1 MRVAVVM
8 TDAPWYEPTGY
19 AAEWVRALEAE
30 GAEVDL
36 LADVPTGWAV
46 TGAGPDRY
54 DVAVPHVLAEEVAS
68 LAPTFRLATLLE
80 RCGVPLL
87 NPVAA
92 LVASSDKLLTHAV
105 WAAAGIPQP
114 ASWDLAALE
123 AWPRPGRP
131 MVVKPALGDGSRD
144 IALVPDLAAA
154 RDAVAGWR
162 ADEAAGGLRRG
173 TAVLQEWIAE
183 PTCLRLFATPT
194 ATSLAH
200 EKGRD
205 GGALVTSGS
214 YLRSSPPAAEVAEL
228 AQRMVATLGGGL
240 MGVDVLLGDD
250 GRLFALEANAPFGWN
265 VCDPEQGAW
274 FARTALALARSAV
287 RPR

>member
-1 MRVAVVM
+1 M

-19 AAEWVRALEAE
+19 AAEWTRALEAE
-30 GAEVDL
+30 GARVDG
-36 LADVPTGWAV
+36 LARIPPDWTE
-46 TGAGPDRY
+46 TGAGPGRY
-54 DVAVPHVLAEEVAS
+54 DVAVTHVLAEEVAA
-68 LAPTFRLATLLE
+68 LAPTFQLATLLE

-87 NPVAA
+87 NSVAA

-105 WAAAGIPQP
+105 WAAAGLPQP
-114 ASWDLAALE
+114 GSWDLAALD
-123 AWPRPGRP
+123 AWPAPGRP

-144 IALVPDLAAA
+144 IRLVADLAEA
-154 RDAVAGWR
+154 REAVAGWR

-173 TAVLQEWIAE
+173 PAVLQEWVAE

-205 GGALVTSGS
+205 DGALVTSGS
-214 YLRSSPPAAEVAEL
+214 YLRSSPPTAEVAEL
-228 AQRMVATLGGGL
+228 AMRMVATLGGGL
-240 MGVDVLLGDD
+240 MGVDVLVGAD
-250 GRLFALEANAPFGWN
+250 GRPLALEANAPFGWN

-274 FARTALALARSAV
+274 FARTALALARPAL